1 MASQIKKLLFLRGSQ
16 FWCERP
22 YKMIS
27 PQNFAKFMPLFWP
40 QTKLYKGSNVFLDD
54 SLRGQVKMDTKK
66 RCIRECCKCTQFV
79 RTFWRLFP
87 QFRSFWMSLK
97 SNRKKNI
104 FNPFKKNSKNH
115 VSRYLLYFNICYS
128 ASFVHDDNKFFVLN
142 DQIFLKLFNI

>member
-1 MASQIKKLLFLRGSQ
+1 MSDQEISAIRASCRKHNGTYRRKLR
-16 FWCERP
+16 
-22 YKMIS
+22 
-27 PQNFAKFMPLFWP
+27 
-40 QTKLYKGSNVFLDD
+40 KLYSESPAAAQIINNQVNNGFLTE
-54 SLRGQVKMDTKK
+54 QEFQ
-66 RCIRECCKCTQFV
+66 IRECCKCTQFV

>member
-1 MASQIKKLLFLRGSQ
+1 MIIAIILSTVKPFSTIWSDQWKAYNTLSNYGFNHSKNFVDPSTGVNTQKIEGTWNIIKQ
-16 FWCERP
+16 
-22 YKMIS
+22 
-27 PQNFAKFMPLFWP
+27 
-40 QTKLYKGSNVFLDD
+40 FLDKN
-54 SLRGQVKMDTKK
+54 G
-66 RCIRECCKCTQFV
+66 ECCKCTQFV